1 MNGSKLS
8 LDEEREI
15 ETSAPEFY
23 AACQR
28 VRNGEQ
34 GALINAMDLMS
45 TDTEWGT
52 ESVQAKQAKYLHSIV
67 VELKAQGPEAFA
79 LVVSREPV
87 KGDLLSGYMARDFH
101 RKLRHSRP
109 EERFTLDSIPKE
121 DIEGEK
127 VLFDPVVIGSGSP
140 PIAMMGGFMKHTDI
154 HAMSGHFITVD
165 YDRDFLTAM
174 ADVRSHRPGVVYDL
188 GSRTEVV
195 QTKKGNVYPR
205 PKRKGVR

>member
-8 LDEEREI
+8 LEEEREI
-15 ETSAPEFY
+15 ETSSPEFY

-34 GALINAMDLMS
+34 GALIKAMDLMS
-45 TDTEWGT
+45 MDTEWGT
-52 ESVQAKQAKYLHSIV
+52 ESVQAKQAKYLHGIV
-67 VELKAQGPEAFA
+67 VELKERGPEAFS
-79 LVVSREPV
+79 LVIAKEPV
-87 KGDLLSGYMARDFH
+87 NGDILSGHMARGFH

-109 EERFTLDSIPKE
+109 EERLTLDSIPKE

-127 VLFDPVVIGSGSP
+127 VTFDPVVIGSGSP
-140 PIAMMGGFMKHTDI
+140 RVGILGGL
-154 HAMSGHFITVD
+154 MSTITPGSLTGHFITVD
-165 YDRDFLTAM
+165 YDRDFLNAM
-174 ADVRSHRPGVVYDL
+174 TDARVHQPGVLYDL

>member
-1 MNGSKLS
+1 MGGSKLS
-8 LDEEREI
+8 LEEEREI
-15 ETSAPEFY
+15 ATSAPEFY

-34 GALINAMDLMS
+34 GALIKAMDLMS
-45 TDTEWGT
+45 MDTEWGT
-52 ESVQAKQAKYLHSIV
+52 ESVQVKQAKYLHGIV
-67 VELKAQGPEAFA
+67 VELKERGPEAFS
-79 LVVSREPV
+79 LVMA
-87 KGDLLSGYMARDFH
+87 KGSVNGELLSGHMARGFH
-101 RKLRHSRP
+101 RKLRDSRP

-140 PIAMMGGFMKHTDI
+140 RVGILGGLMKSIT
-154 HAMSGHFITVD
+154 SESLTGHFISID
-165 YDRDFLTAM
+165 YDRDFLNAM
-174 ADVRSHRPGVVYDL
+174 ADARVHRPGVVYDL